1 MPDAVVTGLGVVSA
15 VGQGKQA
22 FAQAL
27 LDGRSAFGVLRR
39 PGRQLPAAQPVHVNG
54 HGNGHGRG
62 NGHGNGNG
70 ATDDAT
76 ADDASMA
83 FLGAEIADLHLPESL
98 PRKSLRNVSLS
109 ACAALAALHEAWHEA
124 RLDDVRPERIGLIV
138 GGSNFQQRE
147 LLCAQTEHTGRPW
160 YITPGYGHAFLDS
173 DLCGLCTELFNIRGF
188 AYTLGAASASGQVA
202 ILQAVEAVR
211 SEQADVCI
219 AIGALTDLSY
229 WELQALTS
237 MGAMGSARFAQA
249 PGAACR
255 PFDAERDGFVY
266 GEACGAVVIER
277 ADRIQRTGVERY
289 ARCLGGAMVMDGNR
303 HPNPSLIGEC
313 SAISHALRR
322 AGLLPQQIDYVN
334 PHGSGS
340 RIGDETELKALRT
353 CDLQHAWI
361 NTTKS
366 ITGHGLAA
374 AGAVEVVATLLQM
387 RAGRLHPSRNLER
400 PMEPCWCFVR
410 DTAQSCDMRNALTI
424 SIGFGGVNSALCWQR
439 L

>member
-15 VGQGKQA
+15 IGQGKQE
-22 FAQAL
+22 FARSL
-27 LDGRSAFGVLRR
+27 FDGRSAFGTLRR
-39 PGRQLPAAQPVHVNG
+39 PGRQLPAAQ
-54 HGNGHGRG
+54 HGNGHA
-62 NGHGNGNG
+62 NGHGHEPGNDHEPGNG
-70 ATDDAT
+70 APHDNT
-76 ADDASMA
+76 AV
-83 FLGAEIADLHLPESL
+83 FLGAEIADLRLPVSL
-98 PRKSLRNVSLS
+98 PRKGLRTASLS
-109 ACAALAALHEAWHEA
+109 SRAALAALHEAWHEA

-147 LLCAQTEHTGRPW
+147 LLRAQEEQTQQPW
-160 YITPGYGHAFLDS
+160 YIRPGYGHAFMDT
-173 DLCGLCTELFNIRGF
+173 DLCGLCTEMFNIRGF

-237 MGAMGSARFAQA
+237 MGAMGSA
-249 PGAACR
+249 CR
-255 PFDAERDGFVY
+255 PFDAEREGFVY

-277 ADRIQRTGVERY
+277 ADRIQRPGVERY
-289 ARCLGGAMVMDGNR
+289 ARCLGGAMIMDGNR

-340 RIGDETELKALRT
+340 RIGDETELQALRT

-387 RAGRLHPSRNLER
+387 RAGRLHPSRNLDR

-410 DTAQSCDMRNALTI
+410 DTAQSCDVQHALTI